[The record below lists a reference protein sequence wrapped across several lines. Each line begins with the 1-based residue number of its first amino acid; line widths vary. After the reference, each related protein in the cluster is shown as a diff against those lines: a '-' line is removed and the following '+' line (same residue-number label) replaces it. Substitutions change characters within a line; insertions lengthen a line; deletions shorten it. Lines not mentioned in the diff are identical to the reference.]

1 MSETLPY
8 MESNPAIK
16 IFRHALALDEHR
28 VMFAPLYYTPDAK
41 NDSAL
46 EVWFSGCHGDVGGG
60 SVKTGTTNSLARIA
74 LRWMIG
80 ECFKVN
86 TGIIFKEAGL
96 RTLVIN
102 CEKEDRLAAG
112 SPIQDSDEPNLN
124 LLQRFVGHT
133 SVRTREPPSM
143 PAPRAPFISPPSAVT
158 LESIENSDKG
168 RTIQEG
174 AVYCHRTVETRKENN
189 DINPGYDPRAKWTA
203 GTYYVDSNLQSVANL
218 LWPEHPIPH
227 ATSSPGPPC
236 VAKIRENMPKL
247 EAES

>member
-1 MSETLPY
+1 MFETLPY

-16 IFRHALALDEHR
+16 IFRHAPALDEHR
-28 VMFAPLYYTPDAK
+28 VMFAPLYYTQTPRVILHLKYGLVDAMVVCPASFIRSSYT
-41 NDSAL
+41 D
-46 EVWFSGCHGDVGGG
+46 ECHSDVGGG

-143 PAPRAPFISPPSAVT
+143 PAPGAPFISPPSAVT
-158 LESIENSDKG
+158 LES
-168 RTIQEG
+168 
-174 AVYCHRTVETRKENN
+174 
-189 DINPGYDPRAKWTA
+189 
-203 GTYYVDSNLQSVANL
+203 
-218 LWPEHPIPH
+218 
-227 ATSSPGPPC
+227 
-236 VAKIRENMPKL
+236 M
-247 EAES
+247 